1 MEEYKMKGYIAR
13 DKYNGESGS
22 NLHLGKMQPKYDKFC
37 GAWHDFG
44 EFMALP
50 KEWFPELKYTD
61 EPIEV
66 NIIIEKEKRK

>member
-1 MEEYKMKGYIAR
+1 MKGYIAR

-22 NLHLGKMQPKYDKFC
+22 NLHLGIRNPKYEKFFEVWC
-37 GAWHDFG
+37 DFG
-44 EFMALP
+44 DFMALP